1 MKDYHDKIWQTF
13 ITKHLFSMGR
23 SLLIMDSAPVHI
35 SEEIKNL
42 YLSNNKRLL
51 FIPPGLTSVLQPLD
65 LSINKLFKEGIRYK
79 YAEYL
84 IKNKDT
90 SNKVNREDII
100 KWISDVWYSDKII
113 SKISIINT
121 FKACGI
127 SNNIY
132 KNDDYFVTS
141 LIRAK
146 ALMNNKESNEIID
159 EGEEIYINDPS
170 EELLENISLNND
182 CLNEDFDC

>member
-1 MKDYHDKIWQTF
+1 M
-13 ITKHLFSMGR
+13 
-23 SLLIMDSAPVHI
+23 
-35 SEEIKNL
+35 
-42 YLSNNKRLL
+42 
-51 FIPPGLTSVLQPLD
+51 
-65 LSINKLFKEGIRYK
+65 FKEGIRNK

-127 SNNIY
+127 SNNIH
-132 KNDDYFVTS
+132 KNDDNFDTT

-146 ALMNNKESNEIID
+146 TLMNNKESNEIID
-159 EGEEIYINDPS
+159 
-170 EELLENISLNND
+170 
-182 CLNEDFDC
+182 

>member
-1 MKDYHDKIWQTF
+1 
-13 ITKHLFSMGR
+13 MGS

-35 SEEIKNL
+35 SEEIKSL

-51 FIPPGLTSVLQPLD
+51 FIPPGLTSLLQQLD
-65 LSINKLFKEGIRYK
+65 LSINKLFKEGIKNK

-90 SNKVNREDII
+90 SNIFNREDII

-121 FKACGI
+121 FKACCI
-127 SNNIY
+127 SNNIH
-132 KNDDYFVTS
+132 KNDDNFDTI

-146 ALMNNKESNEIID
+146 ELMNNKESNEIID
-159 EGEEIYINDPS
+159 EGEEIYINDLS